1 MDLKSY
7 LLELI
12 ATQKIIG
19 INAFGTLYK
28 NKIPGRYDFETHSFL
43 PPKYEISFTTGLKED
58 ETLANFISEKKNI
71 SVESAN
77 YYINA
82 FVENIQTQLTDH
94 QQADFSPFGELK
106 LIDDQIVFEPSK
118 TFEISFDFYGLPRVA
133 ATVEENLILEDTET
147 TEDIESEEKAEDI
160 ESEEKIVDTEF
171 KEKAEDI
178 ESEEKAEDIESEEK
192 TVDTEFKEKA
202 EDAESEEKAEDA
214 ESEEKAEFI
223 VHETKGEDT
232 KSRPEQDE
240 QPVYDE
246 IADVNDIQTIN
257 EIEERLDVEK
267 KEDTDTVPFGITD
280 PLWKPTVIHPYNYDD
295 DDDDGN
301 TGRGKR
307 IFFKTLLVLFII
319 AIAGA
324 VVYFFYP
331 DVFSSMKEHLDSN
344 QIENKTMVMIDS
356 NLNSKID
363 SPITDSVKNTPILTN
378 VVKDSLIYEV
388 IGSAMKTQ
396 RKADEVIL
404 TLSKRGI
411 SAKKMEAMPGKL
423 IKISLGTFTN
433 FKLAK
438 KLQDSLKIKL
448 RNPEIYIQ
456 TIKPKN

>member
-147 TEDIESEEKAEDI
+147 TEDIESEEKAE
-160 ESEEKIVDTEF
+160 
-171 KEKAEDI
+171 
-178 ESEEKAEDIESEEK
+178 SEEK
-192 TVDTEFKEKA
+192 T
-202 EDAESEEKAEDA
+202 EDIEPEEKAEDA
-214 ESEEKAEFI
+214 EPEEKVEFI

-232 KSRPEQDE
+232 ESRPEQDE

-257 EIEERLDVEK
+257 EIEEKLDVEK

-295 DDDDGN
+295 DDDEN